1 MAEPTFVILGGGP
14 AGCAAAI
21 ALRRSGVGTVVVAEG
36 GTYESD
42 RIGES
47 VPPDT
52 RRLFAR
58 LGLLEAF
65 EREGHEPCYGSCSSW
80 GDDVLGYNDFTVNPN
95 GTGFHLDRRRFDTFL
110 AHRAR
115 KAGAH
120 LVTGA
125 RFRSVRPY
133 QEGTGEPAFVVE
145 LRTSTGV
152 RRLKASFVIDAMGS
166 GARLARYLGAQRLVH
181 DRFFCATGY
190 FHLHDE
196 AEFTQL
202 TMLEAVPD
210 GWWYAARLPDRRIA
224 VALACDGDASVG
236 EARRVPPSVGDGLEH
251 RELGELGLVM
261 QVEVAGREEDPVVD
275 QPLGAKVAGE
285 PCPAAHGVDHEGCLQ
300 STDTGAGPEL
310 HDECRLS
317 GPLLVGPNRSKSCA
331 RDQMCAG
338 LPGAVRQEGVEAP
351 TIQMES
357 GPVGIDGEVVVAK
370 DVVAPGRAT
379 AVARLVSF
387 PFERLEEAQSREQP
401 AGVRRDALADPV
413 GLVGAAL
420 RDDHGPDPGPA
431 QRDGSRAPRRSS
443 TQDDEGRFRHAR
455 QSSGSLAWC

>member
-166 GARLARYLGAQRLVH
+166 GARLARDLGAQRLFH

-202 TMLEAVPD
+202 TMLEAVAD

-224 VALACDGDASVG
+224 VALACDGDDLRSTM
-236 EARRVPPSVGDGLEH
+236 S
-251 RELGELGLVM
+251 
-261 QVEVAGREEDPVVD
+261 
-275 QPLGAKVAGE
+275 
-285 PCPAAHGVDHEGCLQ
+285 HE
-300 STDTGAGPEL
+300 STSWL
-310 HDECRLS
+310 RRLS
-317 GPLLVGPNRSKSCA
+317 QTSFLAPALSESFF
-331 RDQMCAG
+331 
-338 LPGAVRQEGVEAP
+338 LPGSLRVC
-351 TIQMES
+351 
-357 GPVGIDGEVVVAK
+357 PVPCFVLD
-370 DVVAPGRAT
+370 
-379 AVARLVSF
+379 
-387 PFERLEEAQSREQP
+387 QP
-401 AGVRRDALADPV
+401 AGPHWLAAGDAASSFDPLSGQGIHKALSNGLAAAGTIRAQLSGDETAIERYAEGIRRSFDAFL
-413 GLVGAAL
+413 
-420 RDDHGPDPGPA
+420 A
-431 QRDGSRAPRRSS
+431 QRDMFYAQERRWPEATFWARRRDPDGALSP
-443 TQDDEGRFRHAR
+443 TVHAR
-455 QSSGSLAWC
+455 FSEGTSGRGTARPSGPSLPTASP